1 MGLLMT
7 MQLSEAA
14 SLLLGL
20 LFGVIIILFVVISV
34 LLIYSLLLISVESK
48 TFETG
53 VLRMVGIS
61 KANCIAMILIQS
73 MTFVI
78 PSIVAGYCV
87 SIPVLMQIYAFM
99 LKGAVDVS
107 ISPVP
112 SAGATISA
120 VALGL
125 TIPLLS
131 SIVPIMTAMNKN
143 LADSLSATRSMTTGV
158 KVAIQEQHSFATKV
172 PYLLFGSLAALSG
185 IGIYYLLPYAIIN
198 LNLGL
203 LLNIFFMILLGMI
216 LGLTLIASNF

>member
-53 VLRMVGIS
+53 VLRMVGMS
-61 KANCIAMILIQS
+61 KANCISMILIQS

-78 PSIVAGYCV
+78 PSIVFGYVV
-87 SIPVLMQIYAFM
+87 SIPVLMQIYAF
-99 LKGAVDVS
+99 LLTGSVD
-107 ISPVP
+107 INITPVP
-112 SAGATISA
+112 TAGATVSA

-125 TIPLLS
+125 TIPVVS
-131 SIVPIMTAMNKN
+131 SIIPIMTAMNKN
-143 LADSLSATRSMTTGV
+143 LGDSLSATRSLTKGV
-158 KVAIQEQHSFATKV
+158 KVAIEEQNSFASKA

-185 IGIYYLLPYAIIN
+185 IAIYYLLPYAIVN